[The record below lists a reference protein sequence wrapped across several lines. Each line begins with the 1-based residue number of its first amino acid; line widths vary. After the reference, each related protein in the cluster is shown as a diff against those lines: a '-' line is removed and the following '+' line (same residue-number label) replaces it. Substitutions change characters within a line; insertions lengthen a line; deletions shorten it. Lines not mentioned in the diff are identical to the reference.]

1 MKQFIK
7 NVWLEEHM
15 VTIAV
20 AASEGSEVRSFVTIG
35 NTPNR
40 FVCLLIARMFGL
52 VKTTLQGIV

>member
-52 VKTTLQGIV
+52 ECSGL